1 MEKTR
6 VDRLQLGREPLVSLA
21 DMIQRRV
28 RQSPNE
34 LAYEVRTQTGWTA
47 LSWREFG
54 HQCDSIAER
63 LIRLGIQKGDRCGI
77 LVSTRVEWIAIDFG
91 ILCAG
96 GATTTIYQSATSED
110 CWYILH
116 DAKVRVCFVEN
127 STQLQKVLDVWER
140 LPELEH
146 IVLVEGSS
154 PMQYV
159 HAYSEWTDA
168 IPDREGVD
176 ARVRE
181 VSADDLAC
189 LIYTSGTTGTPK
201 GVMLSHH
208 NFLRIAEAVGEQA
221 QAFEDEKQYLFLP
234 LAHVFGKVCELTSVY
249 LGVPTSIDGD
259 IERLVE
265 SMGDTQPTVMAA
277 VPRVF
282 EKCFNLIVR
291 RARNAGPRK
300 FRVFQWALSVGRR
313 VSKIRQRD
321 GTVPFLL
328 KVQFSIADRLVYSK
342 VRAVFGGRLRTC
354 ISGGAPLAVEL
365 AEFFH
370 ACDILV
376 LEGYGLT
383 ETSAVT
389 TINQPHKYRFGSV
402 GQAAPGVS
410 LKIAEDGEVLIR
422 SGALM
427 SGYFGKPLET
437 EKVFQNDWFCSG
449 DIGHL
454 DDDGFL
460 WITDRKKNLIVT
472 SGGKNI
478 APQPIENQIKMSSDV
493 ISQVLVHGDR
503 RNYLVALITVD
514 TDASEAFL
522 SHSEHVGT
530 RDERLHHHI
539 QGCMNAVNAAL
550 PRYATIKKFKVL
562 SQEFT
567 IERGELTQSMKLRR
581 SNIERNYTKDLSA
594 FYDSAVESLSG

>member
-1 MEKTR
+1 M
-6 VDRLQLGREPLVSLA
+6 
-21 DMIQRRV
+21 
-28 RQSPNE
+28 
-34 LAYEVRTQTGWTA
+34 AYEVRTQTGWTA

-96 GATTTIYQSATSED
+96 GATTTIYPEISTSED

-168 IPDREGVD
+168 VPDREGVD

-189 LIYTSGTTGTPK
+189 LIYASGTTGTPK

-291 RARNAGPRK
+291 RARNAGPKKVSR
-300 FRVFQWALSVGRR
+300 LSVGAFGGASC
-313 VSKIRQRD
+313 VKIRQRD
-321 GTVPFLL
+321 STVPFLL

-410 LKIAEDGEVLIR
+410 LKIAEDGEILIR
-422 SGALM
+422 SGAFM
-427 SGYFGKPLET
+427 SGYFLANPWRQKRYSRMIGFVLGTSDIWMMTDFYGLQIGK
-437 EKVFQNDWFCSG
+437 KSDC
-449 DIGHL
+449 DIWWKEHRP
-454 DDDGFL
+454 
-460 WITDRKKNLIVT
+460 TTNRK
-472 SGGKNI
+472 S
-478 APQPIENQIKMSSDV
+478 NQDV
-493 ISQVLVHGDR
+493 L
-503 RNYLVALITVD
+503 
-514 TDASEAFL
+514 
-522 SHSEHVGT
+522 
-530 RDERLHHHI
+530 
-539 QGCMNAVNAAL
+539 
-550 PRYATIKKFKVL
+550 
-562 SQEFT
+562 
-567 IERGELTQSMKLRR
+567 
-581 SNIERNYTKDLSA
+581 
-594 FYDSAVESLSG
+594 